1 MGPRMI
7 HLIVRTAIKRDN
19 LFDVSNEGA
28 TMLTAIHF
36 LRRSRLIVAAM
47 LCGLATLA
55 ATPAWPQAPTGG
67 VAIKKVPVQQSNEV
81 SGSKL
86 FHSYCAA
93 CHGQDGKGDGPAAPA
108 FKKPPADLTALA
120 KDNGGVF
127 PADHVLQVLTSN
139 SSDATHGSK
148 DMPVWGPIFRRMG
161 SDQSLGYLR
170 SKNVMEY
177 LRTIQVQ

>member
-1 MGPRMI
+1 M
-7 HLIVRTAIKRDN
+7 LKTNRDLKGSR
-19 LFDVSNEGA
+19 LFVAALVWGA
-28 TMLTAIHF
+28 TA
-36 LRRSRLIVAAM
+36 
-47 LCGLATLA
+47 LCA
-55 ATPAWPQAPTGG
+55 ATGWSQAGGG
-67 VAIKKVPVQQSNEV
+67 VAIKKVPVQQSNEI

-108 FKKPPADLTALA
+108 FKRQPADLTALA
-120 KDNGGVF
+120 RNNRGVF

-177 LRTIQVQ
+177 LKTIQVR

>member
-1 MGPRMI
+1 MPVTVHARKS
-7 HLIVRTAIKRDN
+7 A
-19 LFDVSNEGA
+19 
-28 TMLTAIHF
+28 
-36 LRRSRLIVAAM
+36 RLIVATM
-47 LCGLATLA
+47 LCGFAALA
-55 ATPAWPQAPTGG
+55 ATSAWPQAATGG
-67 VAIKKVPVQQSNEV
+67 VTIKKVPVQQSNEI

-93 CHGQDGKGDGPAAPA
+93 CHGQSGKGDGPAAPA
-108 FKKPPADLTALA
+108 FKKPPTDLTALA
-120 KDNGGVF
+120 RNNGGVF

-177 LRTIQVQ
+177 LKTLQVP